1 MLYTGS
7 HVLNVQYLLLT
18 LDAHARNTFYYL
30 YCGVMLYSCNNS
42 NAFFVCFLS
51 DLQY

>member
-7 HVLNVQYLLLT
+7 HVLNVQYLLLI

-30 YCGVMLYSCNNS
+30 YCGVMLYSCNS
-42 NAFFVCFLS
+42 NAFLFVF
-51 DLQY
+51 